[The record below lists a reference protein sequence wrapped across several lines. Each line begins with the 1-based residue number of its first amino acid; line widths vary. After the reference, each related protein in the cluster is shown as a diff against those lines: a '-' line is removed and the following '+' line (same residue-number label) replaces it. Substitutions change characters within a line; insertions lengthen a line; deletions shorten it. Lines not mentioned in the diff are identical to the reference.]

1 MTEARVSTEIR
12 GQTPV
17 DAAYEEFAATV
28 VLQDAVDPVTTEL
41 VRLRCAR
48 HHDCRL
54 CGSLREVNARDAGLD
69 ELRIDAILAAPD
81 SADDATAA
89 ALAVAETMI
98 TAPASVDDAL
108 RARVRASYSD
118 EQIAEILFDVMKWS
132 FQKGLV
138 ALRIEP
144 PIAGGIGDLAFDE
157 AGNPVIAAAGALA

>member
-1 MTEARVSTEIR
+1 MTEARVSTQIR

-17 DAAYEEFAATV
+17 DVAYEEFAATA
-28 VLQDAVDPVTTEL
+28 VLQDAVDPVITEL

-54 CGSLREVNARDAGLD
+54 CGSLREVNAREAGLD
-69 ELRIDAILAAPD
+69 EARIDAVLEAPEAAD
-81 SADDATAA
+81 EATAV
-89 ALAVAETMI
+89 ALALAEAMI
-98 TAPASVDDAL
+98 TAPGSVDEVL
-108 RARVRASYSD
+108 RARARESFTD

-144 PIAGGIGDLAFDE
+144 PIAGGIGDLAFDD